1 MNTARSTVD
10 DINIVHGTS
19 LNEITVRLYANRGDV
34 CAPMTGLG
42 KNPILHESV
51 ELALI
56 SAMLS
61 YIQLENNGINKIP
74 DRKHLIHRMK
84 LCFNGGAYT

>member
-61 YIQLENNGINKIP
+61 YIQLEISGMNNMP
-74 DRKHLIHRMK
+74 YRKHLIHK
-84 LCFNGGAYT
+84 IKNV